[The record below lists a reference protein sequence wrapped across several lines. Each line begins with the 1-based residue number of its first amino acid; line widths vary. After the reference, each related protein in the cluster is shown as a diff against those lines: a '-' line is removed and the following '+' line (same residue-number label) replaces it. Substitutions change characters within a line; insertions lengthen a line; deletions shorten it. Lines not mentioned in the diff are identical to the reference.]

1 MLNNI
6 RLFEENFIE
15 TITEKET
22 EKYSYGP
29 FENCP
34 YCGKDLDS
42 NRKKKDRKFKKID
55 FAIDT
60 RDSEYLKCTRCHL
73 SFANY
78 RPGQVP
84 YFNISLAVLLK
95 ILFAPH
101 LSVYRLNCITDVNR
115 TSIKRIREI
124 YSHLSESLCDF
135 VKAFD
140 IKDFIEFENCY
151 ENAEILRSFEDSA
164 GINMPTQ
171 ENALWWLY
179 NYLIVKKHIDS

>member
-1 MLNNI
+1 MQDNK
-6 RLFEENFIE
+6 LFEEKFIE

-34 YCGKDLDS
+34 YCGKVLDS

-55 FAIDT
+55 FGMGV

-73 SFANY
+73 SFADY
-78 RPGQVP
+78 QPGQVP

-115 TSIKRIREI
+115 ASIKRIREV
-124 YSHLSESLCDF
+124 YSHLSESLCYF

-140 IKDFIEFENCY
+140 IKDFTEFEKCY
-151 ENAEILRSFEDSA
+151 ENAEIIKTFEDST
-164 GINMPTQ
+164 GVTMPTQ

-179 NYLIVKKHIDS
+179 NYLVVKKHIDS